1 MKFSEKWLRS
11 FVNPALDSAGLNHL
25 LTMAGL
31 EVESQTPVAPEFN
44 GVVVAEILS
53 AEKHP
58 DADRL
63 QVLKVDVGL
72 AEPLQIVCGGA
83 NASVGL
89 KSACALVGA
98 KLPGF
103 DIKQAKVR
111 GVESSGMMCSE
122 KELGLAAES
131 AGILELPGDAPVGQ
145 DIRDYFDLND
155 QVFELKL
162 TPNRSDCLGVVGIAR
177 DVSALT
183 GADLCLPQVPEAGIT
198 GSQKK
203 NVRIETGAAKACPRY
218 CGRVINSVNAN
229 VPTPDW
235 MKRRLERS
243 GLRSISV
250 LVDITNYV
258 LLEMGQPLHAFDL
271 NKLSG
276 DVVVRFAQVGEK
288 IALLNEQVAELQAD
302 MLVIADNSGPVALA
316 GIMGGSTTAVDDAT
330 RDIFLESAFFSPSA
344 ITGKARRL
352 NFSTDSS
359 YRFERGVDF
368 AATRTCLE
376 RATQLVL
383 QICGGQAG
391 EITEQAGELPQRNP
405 VRLRVQKAAN
415 ILGIV
420 LSDEKVAELLSRLQL
435 NFTHQDGVFSVT
447 PPSYRFDISIEED
460 LIEEIVRLYGYEH
473 LPALPPPDK
482 ALTMLPCAEAQRGV
496 HDLREIL
503 AAADYFEAITYSFV
517 DAAWERDLLGNAAAI
532 PLCNPIAS
540 NMSVMRSSL
549 WGGLLDA
556 LMYNLNRKQERVRL
570 FEVGACFYQESGQY
584 REITRL
590 GGLCYGAANPEQ
602 WGDDGRTVDFFDLKA
617 DVEALTQGR
626 AQFCAAVH
634 PALHPGQSAEVW
646 LDGRAIGWLGG
657 LHPRWQQ
664 YYGLQKNVVLFELEM
679 AALLKCDVPRY
690 NEVPKFPPIRR
701 DLAVVVDESVVL
713 GDMIQAM
720 RSGADSIVN
729 EIALFDVYRGK
740 GIPENKKSLAFL
752 VLMQDTQKTLTDQD
766 ADAATEG
773 LLKILTQKFGA
784 ILRG

>member
-11 FVNPALDSAGLNHL
+11 FVNPALDNAGLNHL

-31 EVESQTPVAPEFN
+31 EVESQVPVAPDFN

-63 QVLKVDVGL
+63 QVLKVNVGQ

-83 NASVGL
+83 NARVGL

-131 AGILELPGDAPVGQ
+131 SGILELPADAPVGQ
-145 DIRDYFDLND
+145 DIREYFDLND

-162 TPNRSDCLGVVGIAR
+162 TPNRSDCLNVAGIAR

-183 GADLCLPQVPEAGIT
+183 GADLCLPQVPEAGIAS
-198 GSQKK
+198 SQNK
-203 NVRIETGAAKACPRY
+203 NVRIEAGAACPRY
-218 CGRVINSVNAN
+218 CGRVINGVNAIA
-229 VPTPDW
+229 PTPDW

-243 GLRSISV
+243 GLRSISA

-276 DVVVRFAQVGEK
+276 DVVVRFAQPGEK

-302 MLVIADNSGPVALA
+302 MLVIADSSGPVALA
-316 GIMGGSTTAVDDAT
+316 GIMGGSATAVDDVT
-330 RDIFLESAFFSPSA
+330 RDIFLESAFFAPPA

-383 QICGGQAG
+383 EICGGQAG
-391 EITEQAGELPQRNP
+391 EITEQVGGLPQRNP
-405 VRLRVQKAAN
+405 VSLRVQKAADV
-415 ILGIV
+415 LGIP
-420 LSDEKVAELLSRLQL
+420 LEDETVADLLSRLKFG
-435 NFTHQDGVFSVT
+435 FTRNNGVFAVT
-447 PPSYRFDISIEED
+447 PPSYRFDIVIEED

-473 LPALPPPDK
+473 LPALPPVSN
-482 ALTMLPCAEAQRGV
+482 ALTMLPSAEASRSAG
-496 HDLREIL
+496 DLRRML

-517 DAAWERDLLGNAAAI
+517 DAAWEHDLLGNAAAI
-532 PLCNPIAS
+532 PLRNPIAS

-570 FEVGACFYQESGQY
+570 FEIGACFYQSGQQY
-584 REITRL
+584 NEITRL
-590 GGLCYGAANPEQ
+590 GGLCYGGADPEQ
-602 WGDDGRTVDFFDLKA
+602 WGSDGRIVDFFDVKA

-626 AQFCAAVH
+626 ATFKTATH
-634 PALHPGQSAEVW
+634 PALHPGQSAEIW
-646 LDGRAIGWLGG
+646 LDGRAIGWLGV

-664 YYGLQKNVVLFELEM
+664 HYGLQKNVVLFELEVS
-679 AALLKCDVPRY
+679 ALLNRQVARFG
-690 NEVPKFPPIRR
+690 EVPKFPPIRR
-701 DLAVVVDESVVL
+701 DLAVVVDESVVFD
-713 GDMIQAM
+713 DMVQAM
-720 RSGADSIVN
+720 RSGADSIVS

-740 GIPENKKSLAFL
+740 GVPENKKSLAFL

-766 ADAATEG
+766 ADKATEG
-773 LLKILTQKFGA
+773 LLKILAQKFGA

>member
-63 QVLKVDVGL
+63 QVLKVSIGQ

-83 NASVGL
+83 NARAGL

-98 KLPGF
+98 RLPGF

-131 AGILELPGDAPVGQ
+131 AGILELPADAPVGQ
-145 DIRDYFDLND
+145 DIREYFDLND
-155 QVFELKL
+155 QVYELKL
-162 TPNRSDCLGVVGIAR
+162 TPNRSDCLSVAGIAR

-183 GADLCLPQVPEAGIT
+183 GAELCLPKVPDAGIIGT
-198 GSQKK
+198 HKK
-203 NVRIETGAAKACPRY
+203 NVRIEPGAAKACPRY
-218 CGRVINSVNAN
+218 CGRVISGVNATAA
-229 VPTPDW
+229 TPDW

-243 GLRSISV
+243 GLRSISS

-276 DVVVRFAQVGEK
+276 DVVVRFAQAGEK
-288 IALLNEQVAELQAD
+288 IELLNEQVAELQSD

-316 GIMGGSTTAVDDAT
+316 GIMGGSTTAVDDTT
-330 RDIFLESAFFSPSA
+330 RDIFLESAFFAPSA

-368 AATRTCLE
+368 ATTRTCLE

-383 QICGGQAG
+383 ELCGGQAG
-391 EITEQAGELPQRNP
+391 EITEQVGELPQRNP
-405 VRLRVQKAAN
+405 VSLRVQKAADV
-415 ILGIV
+415 LGIP
-420 LSDEKVAELLSRLQL
+420 LNDETVADLLARLKFSFAR
-435 NFTHQDGVFSVT
+435 NNGVFAVT
-447 PPSYRFDISIEED
+447 PPSYRFDIVIEED

-473 LPALPPPDK
+473 LPALPPVSDS
-482 ALTMLPCAEAQRGV
+482 LTMLPSPEARRSAG
-496 HDLREIL
+496 DLRRML

-517 DAAWERDLLGNAAAI
+517 DSGWERDLLGNAAAI
-532 PLCNPIAS
+532 PLRNPIAS

-570 FEVGACFYQESGQY
+570 FEIGACFYQSGQQY
-584 REITRL
+584 NEITRL
-590 GGLCYGAANPEQ
+590 GGLCYGSAIPEQ
-602 WGDDGRTVDFFDLKA
+602 WGDDGRAVDFFDVKA
-617 DVEALTQGR
+617 EVEALTNGR
-626 AQFCAAVH
+626 AQFRAAEH

-646 LDGRAIGWLGG
+646 LDGRAIGWLGV
-657 LHPRWQQ
+657 LHPRWLQH
-664 YYGLQKNVVLFELEM
+664 YGLQKNVVLFELEVS
-679 AALLKCDVPRY
+679 ALLHRQVARFG
-690 NEVPKFPPIRR
+690 EVPKFPPIRR

-713 GDMIQAM
+713 DDMIQAM
-720 RSGADSIVN
+720 RSGADSIVS

-773 LLKILTQKFGA
+773 LLKILTHKFGA

>member
-63 QVLKVDVGL
+63 QVLKVSIGQ

-83 NASVGL
+83 NARAGL

-98 KLPGF
+98 RLPGF

-131 AGILELPGDAPVGQ
+131 AGILELPADAPVGQ
-145 DIRDYFDLND
+145 DIREYFDLND

-162 TPNRSDCLGVVGIAR
+162 TPNRSDCLSVAGIAR

-183 GADLCLPQVPEAGIT
+183 GAELCLPKVPDAGIIGT
-198 GSQKK
+198 HKK
-203 NVRIETGAAKACPRY
+203 NVRIEPSAAKACPRY
-218 CGRVINSVNAN
+218 CGRVISGVNATAA
-229 VPTPDW
+229 TPDW
-235 MKRRLERS
+235 MKRRPERR
-243 GLRSISV
+243 GPRSSSSQ
-250 LVDITNYV
+250 VDINTYV
-258 LLEMGQPLHAFDL
+258 RLEMRQPLHAFDL

-276 DVVVRFAQVGEK
+276 DVVVRFAQAGEK
-288 IALLNEQVAELQAD
+288 IELLNEQVAELQSD

-316 GIMGGSTTAVDDAT
+316 GIMGGSTTAVDDTT
-330 RDIFLESAFFSPSA
+330 RDIFLESAFFAPSA

-368 AATRTCLE
+368 AATRICLE

-383 QICGGQAG
+383 EICGGQAG
-391 EITEQAGELPQRNP
+391 EIAEQVGELPQRNS
-405 VRLRVQKAAN
+405 VSLRVQKAADV
-415 ILGIV
+415 LGIP
-420 LSDEKVAELLSRLQL
+420 LNDETVADLLARLKFSFAR
-435 NFTHQDGVFSVT
+435 NNGVFAVT
-447 PPSYRFDISIEED
+447 PPSYRFDIVIEED

-473 LPALPPPDK
+473 LPALPPVSDS
-482 ALTMLPCAEAQRGV
+482 LTMLPSPEARRSAG
-496 HDLREIL
+496 DLRRML
-503 AAADYFEAITYSFV
+503 AAANYFEAITYSFV

-532 PLCNPIAS
+532 PLRNPIAS

-556 LMYNLNRKQERVRL
+556 LMHNLNRKQERVRL
-570 FEVGACFYQESGQY
+570 FEIGACFYQSGQQY
-584 REITRL
+584 NEITRL
-590 GGLCYGAANPEQ
+590 GGLCYGSAIPEQ
-602 WGDDGRTVDFFDLKA
+602 WGDDGRAVDFFDVKA
-617 DVEALTQGR
+617 EVEALTNGR
-626 AQFCAAVH
+626 AQFRAAEH

-646 LDGRAIGWLGG
+646 LDGRAIGWLGV
-657 LHPRWQQ
+657 LHPRWLQH
-664 YYGLQKNVVLFELEM
+664 YGLQKNVVLFELEVS
-679 AALLKCDVPRY
+679 ALLHRQVARFG
-690 NEVPKFPPIRR
+690 EVPKFPPIRR

-713 GDMIQAM
+713 DDMIQAM
-720 RSGADSIVN
+720 RSGADSIVS

-773 LLKILTQKFGA
+773 LLKILTHKFGA